1 MSVEAAFAEYEAV
14 RHRLPPVGSG
24 GGGMRAAADLDALAD
39 RYDVFLLDA
48 FGVLNIGEAAIPGV
62 PERVAGLRAAGRRVM
77 VVTNAASLPR
87 AGLAAKYAALG
98 YDFPDEDIVSSR
110 GAVMQAVRAAP
121 PRRWGVMAQPELQ
134 GGDLAGLE
142 AEFLLDDPGPYDAAE
157 AFLLLGSG
165 DWTPARQA
173 RLEQA
178 LRDRPREVWVGNPDV
193 VAPRLDGFSVEPGHY
208 AHRLADLPGVTVRFF
223 GKPFGNV
230 YELAFARLGAVERG
244 RVVMVGDSLHT
255 DILGARAA
263 GIGSALVAGYGF
275 LAGRSVEE
283 AVAQSGIAPDWVL
296 ARP

>member
-1 MSVEAAFAEYEAV
+1 MTVEAAFAEYEAV
-14 RHRLPPVGSG
+14 RHRLPPIAGRG
-24 GGGMRAAADLDALAD
+24 EMRPAADLDALAGQ
-39 RYDVFLLDA
+39 YDVFLLDA

-62 PERVAGLRAAGRRVM
+62 PERVAGLQAAGKRVM
-77 VVTNAASLPR
+77 VVTNAASMPR

-98 YDFPDEDIVSSR
+98 YRFADEDIVSSR
-110 GAVMQAVRAAP
+110 GALMQAVRAAP
-121 PRRWGVMAQPELQ
+121 ACRWGVMAQPELQ
-134 GGDLAGLE
+134 GDDLDGLD
-142 AEFLLDDPGPYDAAE
+142 AAYLLDAPAPYEASE
-157 AFLLLGSG
+157 AFALLGSG
-165 DWTPARQA
+165 SWTEARQT
-173 RLEQA
+173 RLQTA
-178 LRDRPREVWVGNPDV
+178 LRARPREVWVGNPDV

-208 AHRLADLPGVTVRFF
+208 AHRLAALPGVTVRFF

-230 YELAFARLGAVERG
+230 YDLAFARLGAVDRG

-275 LAGRSVEE
+275 LAGRSVEA